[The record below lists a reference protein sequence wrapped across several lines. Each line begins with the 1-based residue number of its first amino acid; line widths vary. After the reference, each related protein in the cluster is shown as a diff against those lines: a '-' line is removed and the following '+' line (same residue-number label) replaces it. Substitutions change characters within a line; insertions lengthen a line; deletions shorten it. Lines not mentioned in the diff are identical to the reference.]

1 MWNRPFLKAYFK
13 NQSACFA
20 LQRMGGNTPVPKAA
34 DVWTAPRETDA
45 EEGRF
50 AAPQVSTFVSADP
63 DRRDDVTGDHGMISS
78 KELSIV
84 GQAFQ
89 PVTGVSTFAA

>member
-1 MWNRPFLKAYFK
+1 MLILSFSSGTGF
-13 NQSACFA
+13 QSDKPT
-20 LQRMGGNTPVPKAA
+20 GWKPV
-34 DVWTAPRETDA
+34 
-45 EEGRF
+45 
-50 AAPQVSTFVSADP
+50 PQVSTFVSADL

-89 PVTGVSTFAA
+89 PVTGVFTFAA